1 MKRTI
6 SKRIFALALAVSMV
20 STGLS
25 MSTVFAARG
34 KEEPDKKVYDG
45 SMVPVKI
52 DTEAEEFRLKL
63 TAKDYEW
70 TGIYEQK
77 KVEEEGQE
85 PQIIST
91 WNDKKMKTDELK
103 VPDNT
108 PLEAELIASDFESLT
123 QVQIQSKGKD
133 EPVSFDVDTKDHGLF
148 EGYRNLTFTWK
159 ANEGDVLS
167 FTTKKQ
173 DLPVQ
178 ILDSVS
184 NKGYYESVLCGDD
197 CLEKHIR
204 KNGHPDAENT
214 TLTGDS
220 ILREGLEMAYGQD
233 ESAVEDR
240 SAVPFTM
247 SKVPSVGAT
256 YTGTT
261 ADITFTMTEPWP
273 GHPNYMGVGVFSGRF
288 TSGDLAG
295 ESYAGFNCYNH
306 GLANP
311 GINGWPGAP
320 TTGSYSANC
329 TSVNLA
335 AGTATFNV
343 TIDTGNA
350 TYQRVGGVAKIGVK
364 PPKGGLSVQKVSGNT
379 GITNNNSNYSLQG
392 ATYKIYNSAGTHV
405 KTITTDA
412 SGVAST
418 GNSDL
423 DAGTYT
429 VREATA
435 SAGYDLDTNTYT
447 VNVAGGSTAAV
458 NRVTSTEPPKTGT
471 INLIKSSSNPD
482 ITNGNKCYS
491 LKGAVYGVYTNAA
504 CTQKFGEITTTTDDG
519 RGSIENL
526 PFGTYWI
533 KEIKA
538 PKGYALDKTVYPNAQ
553 GVSIKPSSNNKVTT
567 IEIRTKDKPLNDP
580 AGIEISKIW
589 DGDKTDTIPSLEGTQ
604 FTICYYD
611 DFFTKDNL
619 PDYDSYQSTAKR
631 KWVIE
636 TTYEA
641 DLNKYMALLTN
652 KWLVDELSDEL
663 YTDGG
668 QVIMPL
674 GTISI
679 QETKAAPGYTLEGEF
694 TDTHGNKFSATEK
707 YVTQIQKRG
716 DAVSIAG
723 GNKYSSEDTP
733 VYGSIKLKKLDSDG
747 KTPLSQV
754 QFEIRNEAGDYVT
767 TKTTDSKGD
776 VLFSDLYPDVYTITE
791 VKTPD
796 GHTLLKEPIV
806 VKVPT
811 YVTEAD
817 IQKYGIDKS
826 KCIYD
831 PKTQKYLIHDFT
843 YEVTNH
849 STFSIPSTGGFTTWM
864 TFVPLIA
871 GLGILLSLGIF
882 GFRYQKR
889 RG

>member
-123 QVQIQSKGKD
+123 QVQIQSKGAEK
-133 EPVSFDVDTKDHGLF
+133 PVSFEVDTKDHGLF

-159 ANEGDVLS
+159 ANDGDVLS

-220 ILREGLEMAYGQD
+220 ILREGLEMAYGQ
-233 ESAVEDR
+233 EASAVEDR

-261 ADITFTMTEPWP
+261 ANITFTMTEPYP
-273 GHPNYMGVGVFSGRF
+273 GHPNYMGVGVFSGTF
-288 TSGDLAG
+288 TSGDLTG
-295 ESYAGFNCYNH
+295 ESYAGFVCYNH

-329 TSVNLA
+329 TSVDLA

-350 TYQRVGGVAKIGVK
+350 TYQKFGGVAKIGVK

-392 ATYKIYNSAGTHV
+392 ATYKIYNSVGTHV

-418 GNSDL
+418 ENSDL

-482 ITNGNKCYS
+482 ITNGSKCYS

-636 TTYEA
+636 AKYNQKTGKYIAALTDTY
-641 DLNKYMALLTN
+641 
-652 KWLVDELSDEL
+652 LVKDLSDEL
-663 YTDGG
+663 FKDGG
-668 QVIMPL
+668 IPTIPL

-694 TDTHGNKFSATEK
+694 TDEHGNKFSPTEK
-707 YVTQIQKRG
+707 YVSQIKSENDMVTIQ
-716 DAVSIAG
+716 G

-733 VYGSIKLKKLDSDG
+733 VYGRIKLKKLDSDG
-747 KTPLSQV
+747 KTPLPQV
-754 QFEIRNEAGDYVT
+754 QFEIRNKAGDYVT
-767 TKTTDSKGD
+767 TKTTDSNGE

>member
-34 KEEPDKKVYDG
+34 KEEPDKKVSDG

-91 WNDKKMKTDELK
+91 WNDKKMKTDALK
-103 VPDNT
+103 VPGNI

-133 EPVSFDVDTKDHGLF
+133 EPVSFGVDTKDHGLF

-159 ANEGDVLS
+159 AKDGDVLS

-204 KNGHPDAENT
+204 KNGHPDVENT

-220 ILREGLEMAYGQD
+220 ILRKGLEMAYGQ
-233 ESAVEDR
+233 EASAVEDR

-256 YTGTT
+256 YTGRT
-261 ADITFTMTEPWP
+261 ANITFTLKRPNP
-273 GHPNYMGVGVFSGRF
+273 GHPTYMGVGVFSGTF

-295 ESYAGFNCYNH
+295 ESYANFVCYTH

-311 GINGWPGAP
+311 GINGWPGGP

-329 TSVNLA
+329 TSVDLA
-335 AGTATFNV
+335 AGIATFDV
-343 TIDTGNA
+343 RIDTGNSA
-350 TYQRVGGVAKIGVK
+350 YQKVRGVATIGVK
-364 PPKGGLSVQKVSGNT
+364 PPKGGVSVQKVSGNT

-392 ATYKIYNSAGTHV
+392 ATYKIYNSVGTHV

-412 SGVAST
+412 SGAAST

-435 SAGYDLDTNTYT
+435 SAGYNLDTNTYT
-447 VNVAGGSTAAV
+447 VNVAGGSTAAG

-482 ITNGNKCYS
+482 ITNGSKCYS

-567 IEIRTKDKPLNDP
+567 IEIRTEDTPLNDP

-636 TTYEA
+636 V
-641 DLNKYMALLTN
+641 KYNTELDKYTAY
-652 KWLVDELSDEL
+652 LVDSYLVKDESDAL
-663 YTDGG
+663 YKMNGVPTL
-668 QVIMPL
+668 PL

-694 TDTHGNKFSATEK
+694 TDEHGNKFSPKEK
-707 YVTQIQKRG
+707 YVSQIKSIG
-716 DAVSIAG
+716 DDVAIQG
-723 GNKYSSEDTP
+723 GNKYSSKDTP

-747 KTPLSQV
+747 KTPLPQV

-767 TKTTDSKGD
+767 TKTTDSNGE

-826 KCIYD
+826 KCTYD